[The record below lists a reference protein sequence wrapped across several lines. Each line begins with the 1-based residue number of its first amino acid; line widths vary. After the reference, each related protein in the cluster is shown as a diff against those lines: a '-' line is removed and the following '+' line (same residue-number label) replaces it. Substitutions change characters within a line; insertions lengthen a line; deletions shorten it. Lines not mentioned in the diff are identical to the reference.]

1 MEDKEVLKE
10 ITEYLRNNTETN
22 KQLVETSSK
31 LVETNKSLV
40 ETNRELVNVIIIKE
54 EQEDKNIK
62 EFTDAIKKVIYAFL
76 ICIGI
81 IIIIFCSVI
90 I

>member
-10 ITEYLRNNTETN
+10 ITEYFRNNTETN
-22 KQLVETSSK
+22 SK

-40 ETNRELVNVIIIKE
+40 ETNRELVNIIIIKE